1 MRIAYN
7 PLMPRAYGARKP
19 EHERTRRF
27 KEACGAWASQNE
39 ISVAKVF
46 KAAGKKRG
54 VGEYWA
60 KERYYGGTIPS
71 DEDISWARLNAIQE
85 VLAIEDQAS
94 LSKHRRA
101 VKKFCYACA
110 GATIKDLDATCW
122 DGGCPLRPI
131 SPLPLRVVV
140 ENKPIE

>member
-1 MRIAYN
+1 
-7 PLMPRAYGARKP
+7 MPRAYGARKP

-39 ISVAKVF
+39 ISVAQVF

-71 DEDISWARLNAIQE
+71 DDDISWARLNAIQE
-85 VLAIEDQAS
+85 VLAIEDQAA
-94 LSKHRRA
+94 LNKHRRA

-110 GATIKDLDATCW
+110 GAAPKDLDATCW
-122 DGGCPLRPI
+122 GWGMPIAASQPTPATEPRRKGAHRVGGLLR
-131 SPLPLRVVV
+131 L
-140 ENKPIE
+140 